1 MAGDFSLDSI
11 KQNGFKNTVT
21 YRGAG
26 RNAGASYDYM
36 DKLNQLVDKG
46 IFVDKDGNGFTSGE
60 KKALEDEF
68 IKLHQ
73 EKGYNTNF
81 RKMRA
86 GTTNEYTY
94 DDFIKLAQAAGY
106 VLKEDAPQAK
116 HKPEATEPDSL
127 SEKAKADK
135 VSNPVAEVKTP
146 EAEQEEGNEPISQS
160 GKQVAN
166 TIASTLPDGKY
177 DITFKGAKVED
188 ENGNIFSQHTKV
200 TVITPDGSKK
210 KVTVDGTPSHR
221 PTVTEPDLVPAKA
234 PADKATTPVAEVETP
249 VVKEETPVT
258 TPNKVEAPI
267 VEEKKEEVKT
277 PVSTTTE
284 TSNTGLN
291 EDADFA
297 SLSYEEKLN
306 RIRTMQADIK
316 KDINDANQTS
326 YSKTKKGFLGLGKK
340 TKTVNYTPEE
350 IAQRQAN
357 LPQLQAELEE
367 AKKQETQIRELEG
380 QYWFGKQATD
390 YVINSDGSVDKRD
403 TGYTRVETADGK
415 RIAQVDTYNKDT
427 HKFDTKYYNVK
438 VAKTGNPS
446 ITSATNYQVVP
457 DFDNELKD
465 VKLKK

>member
-60 KKALEDEF
+60 KKALENEF

-166 TIASTLPDGKY
+166 TIASTLPDGEY

-188 ENGNIFSQHTKV
+188 EDGNIFAQHTKA

-210 KVTVDGTPSHR
+210 NVTVDGTPSHK
-221 PTVTEPDLVPAKA
+221 PTVTEPDLVPPKA

-258 TPNKVEAPI
+258 TPNEVEAPV

-306 RIRTMQADIK
+306 RIKTMQADIQ

-403 TGYTRVETADGK
+403 TAV
-415 RIAQVDTYNKDT
+415 T
-427 HKFDTKYYNVK
+427 HAFQKLVNQFFREN
-438 VAKTGNPS
+438 
-446 ITSATNYQVVP
+446 IRTNRFLV
-457 DFDNELKD
+457 
-465 VKLKK
+465 

>member
-60 KKALEDEF
+60 KKALENEF

-166 TIASTLPDGKY
+166 TIASTLPDGEY

-188 ENGNIFSQHTKV
+188 EDGNIFAQHTKA
-200 TVITPDGSKK
+200 TVITPDG
-210 KVTVDGTPSHR
+210 
-221 PTVTEPDLVPAKA
+221 
-234 PADKATTPVAEVETP
+234 
-249 VVKEETPVT
+249 
-258 TPNKVEAPI
+258 
-267 VEEKKEEVKT
+267 
-277 PVSTTTE
+277 
-284 TSNTGLN
+284 
-291 EDADFA
+291 
-297 SLSYEEKLN
+297 
-306 RIRTMQADIK
+306 
-316 KDINDANQTS
+316 
-326 YSKTKKGFLGLGKK
+326 
-340 TKTVNYTPEE
+340 
-350 IAQRQAN
+350 
-357 LPQLQAELEE
+357 
-367 AKKQETQIRELEG
+367 
-380 QYWFGKQATD
+380 
-390 YVINSDGSVDKRD
+390 
-403 TGYTRVETADGK
+403 
-415 RIAQVDTYNKDT
+415 
-427 HKFDTKYYNVK
+427 
-438 VAKTGNPS
+438 
-446 ITSATNYQVVP
+446 
-457 DFDNELKD
+457 
-465 VKLKK
+465 